1 MGDGMRYFS
10 QTTSELQKVAEI
22 QIRDKCEYKSREQN
36 LEDYKGDSSLAWKI
50 WIGLDLEGSGSL
62 LEIKKKKKSL
72 LRRDLPALSLGLE
85 PL

>member
-1 MGDGMRYFS
+1 MRYFS

-62 LEIKKKKKSL
+62 LEIKKKKN
-72 LRRDLPALSLGLE
+72 PY
-85 PL
+85 

>member
-1 MGDGMRYFS
+1 MVCAIFHRQLVNF
-10 QTTSELQKVAEI
+10 KVAEI

-62 LEIKKKKKSL
+62 LEIKKKKN
-72 LRRDLPALSLGLE
+72 PY
-85 PL
+85 